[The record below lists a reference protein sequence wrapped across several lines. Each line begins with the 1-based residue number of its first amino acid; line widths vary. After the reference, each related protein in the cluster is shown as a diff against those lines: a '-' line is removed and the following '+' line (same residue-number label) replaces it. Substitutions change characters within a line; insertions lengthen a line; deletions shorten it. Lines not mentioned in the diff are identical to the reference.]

1 VFNKDFI
8 ACVLRVITVKND
20 KIGDHLM
27 KNTTREIIGHLNSFF
42 SEYKSLVNYENINI
56 SYLWQIL
63 EYEITDIYKN
73 YKNNIELNFVNKIN
87 QFINRSLNV
96 RETRLAI
103 NRITNI
109 NEKKLKLSEF
119 NNRIKLI
126 KDNVFGLSAAYT
138 CDSRDIVLVNTYT

>member
-1 VFNKDFI
+1 M
-8 ACVLRVITVKND
+8 AR
-20 KIGDHLM
+20 
-27 KNTTREIIGHLNSFF
+27 
-42 SEYKSLVNYENINI
+42 
-56 SYLWQIL
+56 QIL

-109 NEKKLKLSEF
+109 KWKKIKMKLNCHCNKKVIKF
-119 NNRIKLI
+119 NK
-126 KDNVFGLSAAYT
+126 
-138 CDSRDIVLVNTYT
+138 